1 MQNGMLFTYDKHQ
14 CWGYSLAGLV
24 DWAHVSEVAVLSAQE
39 VDNGGQQL
47 VHSLP
52 EVTAAG

>member
-14 CWGYSLAGLV
+14 CRGYSLAGLV

-47 VHSLP
+47 VHPLQ
-52 EVTAAG
+52 VTAAG